1 MSQQTVQMNHNLNI
15 RKNAGQG
22 YTNTSTAIPTVHNV
36 SGNDANPTAGTYKGI
51 TGSSAGPGTGQEF
64 DVEVS
69 PNRWSNCDSFKV
81 VQVMQLVIQLQLMI
95 VLVAA
100 VAPNQHLMYRQ

>member
-1 MSQQTVQMNHNLNI
+1 MNTP
-15 RKNAGQG
+15 NAGQG

-69 PNRWSNCDSFKV
+69 SNRWSNCDSYSKV
-81 VQVMQLVIQLQLMI
+81 VQVHAISDTI
-95 VLVAA
+95 TINDSDSVAA